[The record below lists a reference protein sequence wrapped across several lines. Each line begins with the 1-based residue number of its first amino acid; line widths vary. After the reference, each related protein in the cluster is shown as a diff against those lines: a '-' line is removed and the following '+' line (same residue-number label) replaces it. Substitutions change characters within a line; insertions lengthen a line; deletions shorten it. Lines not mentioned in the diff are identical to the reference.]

1 MRDGVERGE
10 AISRTAVTTGLFP
23 SLVIQMIAVGEDTGA
38 VDELMFNVAN
48 YYERETDYDIKNLA
62 TAIQPLLIVVLG
74 VLVFILALGVFLP
87 MWDLVQVTRQ
97 GR

>member
-1 MRDGVERGE
+1 
-10 AISRTAVTTGLFP
+10 
-23 SLVIQMIAVGEDTGA
+23 
-38 VDELMFNVAN
+38 MFNVAN

-87 MWDLVQVTRQ
+87 MWDLVQVARK
-97 GR
+97 G